1 MNSSLQTRSKVK
13 MRTYL
18 PNRVK
23 YNKQFADGVHRLYK
37 QMRYGIGSC
46 KPAADA
52 DLISMRKELVEWE
65 ACEDEGALSETNIQ
79 FTTWL
84 GVKYDDVLYSKG
96 GTGFVIS
103 ENGSAPSMGLNY
115 MGQQQSGQNII
126 EINSGGC
133 ITRINLNPA
142 ITINQNTSFV
152 YTQSVAA
159 TMWDITHGMN
169 MIPNVTTEDPAGN
182 DIVGIIDIVD
192 NNRLK
197 IYFNQPVAGK
207 AYLS

>member
-1 MNSSLQTRSKVK
+1 

-23 YNKQFADGVHRLYK
+23 YNKQFADVVHRLYK

-46 KPAADA
+46 KPEQDMQ
-52 DLISMRKELVEWE
+52 LISMRKELVEWE
-65 ACEDEGALSETNIQ
+65 ANEDEGALSETKIQ
-79 FTTWL
+79 YKTWL

-96 GTGFVIS
+96 GTGFIIS
-103 ENGSAPSMGLNY
+103 DEGKAPSMGLNY
-115 MGQQQSGQNII
+115 MGQQQAGQNII

-142 ITINQNTSFV
+142 ITINQNSSFV
-152 YTQSVAA
+152 YTQS
-159 TMWDITHGMN
+159 TPSTTWDINHGMN
-169 MIPNVTTEDPAGN
+169 MIPNVTTEDTLGN
-182 DIVGIIDIVD
+182 DIVGILDVID
-192 NNRLK
+192 NNRIK

>member
-1 MNSSLQTRSKVK
+1 

-23 YNKQFADGVHRLYK
+23 YNKQFADAMHRLYK

-46 KPAADA
+46 KPDYNNQ
-52 DLISMRKELVEWE
+52 LVSMRKELVEWE
-65 ACEDEGALSETNIQ
+65 ANEDDGALSETKIQ
-79 FTTWL
+79 FKTWL

-96 GTGFVIS
+96 GTGFIIS
-103 ENGSAPSMGLNY
+103 DDGKAPSMGLNY
-115 MGQQQSGQNII
+115 MGQQQSGQNVI

-142 ITINQNTSFV
+142 ITINQNSSFV
-152 YTQSVAA
+152 YTQQTPA

-169 MIPNVTTEDPAGN
+169 MIPNVTTEDAQGN
-182 DIVGIIDIVD
+182 DIVGILDIVD
-192 NNRLK
+192 NNRIK
-197 IYFNQPVAGK
+197 IYFNTPIAGK

>member
-1 MNSSLQTRSKVK
+1 

-23 YNKQFADGVHRLYK
+23 YNKQFADTIHRLYK

-46 KPAADA
+46 KPEQNTQ
-52 DLISMRKELVEWE
+52 LISMRKELVEWE
-65 ACEDEGALSETNIQ
+65 ANEDEGALSETKIQ
-79 FTTWL
+79 FKTWL

-96 GTGFVIS
+96 GTGFIIS
-103 ENGSAPSMGLNY
+103 DQGAAPSMGLNY

-142 ITINQNTSFV
+142 ITINQNSSFV
-152 YTQSVAA
+152 FTQSTPS

-169 MIPNVTTEDPAGN
+169 MIPNVTTEDTLGN
-182 DIVGIIDIVD
+182 DIVGILDVVD

-197 IYFNQPVAGK
+197 IYFNTPVAGK

>member
-1 MNSSLQTRSKVK
+1 

-23 YNKQFADGVHRLYK
+23 YNKQFADVMHRMYK

-46 KPAADA
+46 KPGQDMQ
-52 DLISMRKELVEWE
+52 LISMRKELVEWE
-65 ACEDEGALSETNIQ
+65 SNEDEGALSETKIQ
-79 FTTWL
+79 FKTWL
-84 GVKYDDVLYSKG
+84 GVKYDDILYSKG
-96 GTGFVIS
+96 GTGFIVS
-103 ENGSAPSMGLNY
+103 EDGKAPSLGMNY

-142 ITINQNTSFV
+142 ITINQNSSFV
-152 YTQSVAA
+152 YTQQTPA

-169 MIPNVTTEDPAGN
+169 MIPNVTTEDAQGN
-182 DIVGIIDIVD
+182 DIVGILDIVD
-192 NNRLK
+192 NNRIK
-197 IYFNQPVAGK
+197 IYFNTPIAGK

>member
-1 MNSSLQTRSKVK
+1 

-23 YNKQFADGVHRLYK
+23 YNKQFADVMHRMYK

-46 KPAADA
+46 KPAQDIQ
-52 DLISMRKELVEWE
+52 LISMRKELVEWE
-65 ACEDEGALSETNIQ
+65 ANEDDGALSETKIQ
-79 FTTWL
+79 YKTWL

-96 GTGFVIS
+96 GTGFIIS
-103 ENGSAPSMGLNY
+103 DDGKAPSMGLNY
-115 MGQQQSGQNII
+115 MGTQQVGQNIV

-142 ITINQNTSFV
+142 ITINQNSSFV
-152 YTQSVAA
+152 FTQQTPA
-159 TMWDITHGMN
+159 TVWDITHGMN
-169 MIPNVTTEDPAGN
+169 MIPNVTTEDLLGN
-182 DIVGIIDIVD
+182 DIVGILDVID
-192 NNRLK
+192 NNRIK
-197 IYFNQPVAGK
+197 IYFNTAVAGK

>member
-1 MNSSLQTRSKVK
+1 

-23 YNKQFADGVHRLYK
+23 YNKQFADAMHRLYK

-46 KPAADA
+46 KPDYNNQ
-52 DLISMRKELVEWE
+52 LVSMRKELVEWE
-65 ACEDEGALSETNIQ
+65 ANEDDGALSETKIQ
-79 FTTWL
+79 FKTWL

-96 GTGFVIS
+96 GTGFIIS
-103 ENGSAPSMGLNY
+103 DDGKAPSMGLNY
-115 MGQQQSGQNII
+115 MGQQQSGQNVI

-142 ITINQNTSFV
+142 ITINQNSSFV
-152 YTQSVAA
+152 YTQQTPA

-169 MIPNVTTEDPAGN
+169 MIPNVTTEDALGN
-182 DIVGIIDIVD
+182 DIVGILDVID
-192 NNRLK
+192 NNRIK
-197 IYFNQPVAGK
+197 IYFNIPVAGK

>member
-1 MNSSLQTRSKVK
+1 

-23 YNKQFADGVHRLYK
+23 YNKQFADAMHRLYK

-46 KPAADA
+46 KPDYNNQ
-52 DLISMRKELVEWE
+52 LVSMRKELVEWE
-65 ACEDEGALSETNIQ
+65 ANEDDGALSETKIQ
-79 FTTWL
+79 FKTWL

-96 GTGFVIS
+96 GTGFIIS
-103 ENGSAPSMGLNY
+103 DDGKAPSMGLNY
-115 MGQQQSGQNII
+115 MGQQQSGQNVI

-142 ITINQNTSFV
+142 ITINQNSSFV
-152 YTQSVAA
+152 YTQQTPT

-169 MIPNVTTEDPAGN
+169 MIPNVTTEDAQGN
-182 DIVGIIDIVD
+182 DIVGILDIVD
-192 NNRLK
+192 NNRIK
-197 IYFNQPVAGK
+197 IYFNTPIAGK

>member
-1 MNSSLQTRSKVK
+1 

-23 YNKQFADGVHRLYK
+23 YNKQFADVMHRMYK
-37 QMRYGIGSC
+37 QMRYGISSC
-46 KPAADA
+46 KPEQDLQ
-52 DLISMRKELVEWE
+52 LISMRKELVEWE
-65 ACEDEGALSETNIQ
+65 ANEDEGALSETKIQ
-79 FTTWL
+79 YKTWL

-96 GTGFVIS
+96 GTGFIIS
-103 ENGSAPSMGLNY
+103 DEGKAPSMGLNY

-142 ITINQNTSFV
+142 ITINQNSSFV
-152 YTQSVAA
+152 YTQS
-159 TMWDITHGMN
+159 TPSTTWDINHGMN
-169 MIPNVTTEDPAGN
+169 MIPNVTTEDALGN
-182 DIVGIIDIVD
+182 DIVGILDVID
-192 NNRLK
+192 NNRIK

>member
-1 MNSSLQTRSKVK
+1 

-18 PNRVK
+18 PNKVK
-23 YNKQFADGVHRLYK
+23 YHKQFADVMHRVYK

-46 KPAADA
+46 KPDM
-52 DLISMRKELVEWE
+52 DRQLITMRKELVDWE
-65 ACEDEGALSETNIQ
+65 ANEDDGALSETKIQ
-79 FTTWL
+79 FKTWL

-96 GTGFVIS
+96 GTGFIIS
-103 ENGSAPSMGLNY
+103 DEGKAPSMGLNY

-142 ITINQNTSFV
+142 ITINQNSSFV
-152 YTQSVAA
+152 YTQSTPSRV
-159 TMWDITHGMN
+159 WDISHGMN
-169 MIPNVTTEDPAGN
+169 MIPNVFSEDTAGT
-182 DIVGIIDIVD
+182 DIQGIIDIID

-197 IYFNQPVAGK
+197 IYFNNPVAGK

>member
-1 MNSSLQTRSKVK
+1 

-18 PNRVK
+18 QNRVK
-23 YNKQFADGVHRLYK
+23 YNKKFADVMHRLYK
-37 QMRYGIGSC
+37 EMRYGINSC
-46 KPAADA
+46 KPEQDNQ
-52 DLISMRKELVEWE
+52 LISMRKELVEWE
-65 ACEDEGALSETNIQ
+65 ANEDDGALSETTIQ
-79 FTTWL
+79 LKTWL

-96 GTGFVIS
+96 GTGYFVS
-103 ENGSAPSMGLNY
+103 EDGKGPAVGLNY
-115 MGQQQSGQNII
+115 MGTQQSGQNII

-142 ITINQNTSFV
+142 ITINQNSSFV
-152 YTQSVAA
+152 FTQATAA
-159 TMWDITHGMN
+159 TMWDIVHGMSLN
-169 MIPNVTTEDPAGN
+169 PNVRIEDSTGV
-182 DIVGIIDIVD
+182 DIVGTIDYID

>member
-1 MNSSLQTRSKVK
+1 

-23 YNKQFADGVHRLYK
+23 YNKQFADVMHRMYK

-46 KPAADA
+46 KPGQDMQ
-52 DLISMRKELVEWE
+52 LISMRKELVEWE
-65 ACEDEGALSETNIQ
+65 SNEDEGALSETKIQ
-79 FTTWL
+79 FKTWL

-96 GTGFVIS
+96 GTGFIVS
-103 ENGSAPSMGLNY
+103 EDGKAPSLGMNY
-115 MGQQQSGQNII
+115 MGQQQSGQNVI

-142 ITINQNTSFV
+142 ITINQNSSFV
-152 YTQSVAA
+152 YTQQTPA

-169 MIPNVTTEDPAGN
+169 MIPNVTTEDAQGN
-182 DIVGIIDIVD
+182 DIVGILDIVD
-192 NNRLK
+192 NNRIK
-197 IYFNQPVAGK
+197 IYFNTPIAGK

>member
-1 MNSSLQTRSKVK
+1 

-23 YNKQFADGVHRLYK
+23 YNKQFADVMHRLYK

-46 KPAADA
+46 KPEQDMQ
-52 DLISMRKELVEWE
+52 LISMRKELVEWE
-65 ACEDEGALSETNIQ
+65 ANEDDGALSETKIQ
-79 FTTWL
+79 FKTWL

-96 GTGFVIS
+96 GTGFIIS
-103 ENGSAPSMGLNY
+103 DEGKAPSMGLNY
-115 MGQQQSGQNII
+115 MGQQQVGQNIV

-142 ITINQNTSFV
+142 ITINQNSSFV
-152 YTQSVAA
+152 YTQNTPS
-159 TMWDITHGMN
+159 TTWDINHGMN
-169 MIPNVTTEDPAGN
+169 MIPNVTTEDTLGN
-182 DIVGIIDIVD
+182 DIVGILDVID
-192 NNRLK
+192 NNRIK

>member
-1 MNSSLQTRSKVK
+1 

-23 YNKQFADGVHRLYK
+23 YNKQFADVMHRMYK

-46 KPAADA
+46 KPGQDMQ
-52 DLISMRKELVEWE
+52 LISMRKELVEWE
-65 ACEDEGALSETNIQ
+65 SNEDEGALSETKIQ
-79 FTTWL
+79 FKTWL

-96 GTGFVIS
+96 GTGFIVS
-103 ENGSAPSMGLNY
+103 EDGKAPSLGMNY

-142 ITINQNTSFV
+142 ITINQNSSFV
-152 YTQSVAA
+152 YTQQTPA

-169 MIPNVTTEDPAGN
+169 MIPNVTTEDALSN
-182 DIVGIIDIVD
+182 DIVGILDVID
-192 NNRLK
+192 NNRIK
-197 IYFNQPVAGK
+197 IYFNTPVAGK

>member
-1 MNSSLQTRSKVK
+1 

-23 YNKQFADGVHRLYK
+23 YNKQFADVMHRMYK

-46 KPAADA
+46 KPEQDMQ
-52 DLISMRKELVEWE
+52 LISMRKELVEWE
-65 ACEDEGALSETNIQ
+65 ANEDEGALSETKIQ
-79 FTTWL
+79 FKTWL
-84 GVKYDDVLYSKG
+84 GVKYDDVMYSKG
-96 GTGFVIS
+96 GTGFIIS
-103 ENGSAPSMGLNY
+103 DEGKAPSMGLNY

-142 ITINQNTSFV
+142 ITINQNSSFV
-152 YTQSVAA
+152 YTQQAPA
-159 TMWDITHGMN
+159 TVWDITHGMN
-169 MIPNVTTEDPAGN
+169 MIPNVTTEDAQGN
-182 DIVGIIDIVD
+182 DIVGILDIVD
-192 NNRLK
+192 NNRIK
-197 IYFNQPVAGK
+197 IYFNTPIAGK

>member
-1 MNSSLQTRSKVK
+1 

-23 YNKQFADGVHRLYK
+23 YNKQFADVMHRMYK

-46 KPAADA
+46 KPGQDMQ
-52 DLISMRKELVEWE
+52 LISMRKELVEWE
-65 ACEDEGALSETNIQ
+65 SNEDEGALSETKIQ
-79 FTTWL
+79 FKTWL

-96 GTGFVIS
+96 GTGFIVS
-103 ENGSAPSMGLNY
+103 EDGKAPSLGMNY

-142 ITINQNTSFV
+142 ITINQNSSFV
-152 YTQSVAA
+152 YTQQTPA

-169 MIPNVTTEDPAGN
+169 MIPNVTTEDAQGN
-182 DIVGIIDIVD
+182 DIVGILDIVD
-192 NNRLK
+192 NNRIK
-197 IYFNQPVAGK
+197 IYFNTPIAGK